1 MARCSGWL
9 KDWCWLKDLWCL
21 ARMAGKDLGSWIGL
35 IDVPKISGD
44 QGWLGHSNC
53 LEDSATFDPHCH
65 LGLEVEWG

>member
-1 MARCSGWL
+1 
-9 KDWCWLKDLWCL
+9 
-21 ARMAGKDLGSWIGL
+21 MAGKDLGSWIGL